1 MKPTTRA
8 IAMGIGLAIVNV
20 AAVVGLAAGQANAVT
35 MPSDGT
41 FIVDMAAQNEP
52 PMTLAVTVDGDK
64 VVGYATNGTDEEAW
78 FFGSQHGGKVSMASM
93 YADRIDATYDGSA
106 LRGTLTMNDA
116 SAPHAFSAAP
126 TAAPAG
132 IYTATMN
139 SSRASWVVRPDHTM
153 IGVMDNSAPG
163 DHKVTDALAA
173 QQQQHLEQ
181 VRQMRIDQQMR
192 QAPPMQ
198 FGTWSAN
205 IDSTQ
210 VTATRVSGGMRF

>member
-8 IAMGIGLAIVNV
+8 ITTGIALAVVNV

-35 MPSDGT
+35 MPSNGT
-41 FIVDMAAQNEP
+41 FIVDMAVQDEP

-78 FFGSQHGGKVSMASM
+78 FFGSQHGGTVNMASM
-93 YADRIDATYDGSA
+93 YADRIDATYDGST

-126 TAAPAG
+126 VAAPAG

-153 IGVMDNSAPG
+153 IGVMDNRAPG
-163 DHKVTDALAA
+163 DHRVTDQLAA
-173 QQQQHLEQ
+173 RQEQQLQQI
-181 VRQMRIDQQMR
+181 RQMRIDQQMR

-205 IDSTQ
+205 IDSTP